1 MGCGLT
7 KEKLQTEILVLQLE
21 KAEIEEERER
31 LIRQLQL
38 LSFHGPYKKPNLQK
52 KNKENEVSLT
62 TKWKY
67 KEDDI
72 SVFYNKYEMYKY
84 SIIFILRFYFWK

>member
-38 LSFHGPYKKPNLQK
+38 LSFHGPYKQSNLK
-52 KNKENEVSLT
+52 IRNKENKENKGSLI
-62 TKWKY
+62 TK
-67 KEDDI
+67 
-72 SVFYNKYEMYKY
+72 SN
-84 SIIFILRFYFWK
+84 

>member
-72 SVFYNKYEMYKY
+72 ISLYYLFF
-84 SIIFILRFYFWK
+84 IINMKCINIL

>member
-38 LSFHGPYKKPNLQK
+38 LSSHGPYKKPNLK
-52 KNKENEVSLT
+52 IRNKENKASLT
-62 TKWKY
+62 TKSKWKCKENDILSVILVNIFY
-67 KEDDI
+67 KC
-72 SVFYNKYEMYKY
+72 Y
-84 SIIFILRFYFWK
+84 SQILL

>member
-38 LSFHGPYKKPNLQK
+38 LSFNGPYKKSNLK
-52 KNKENEVSLT
+52 IRNKVNKFSLT
-62 TKWKY
+62 T
-67 KEDDI
+67 E
-72 SVFYNKYEMYKY
+72 SN
-84 SIIFILRFYFWK
+84 

>member
-1 MGCGLT
+1 MGCGST

-38 LSFHGPYKKPNLQK
+38 LSYHGPYKKPNLK
-52 KNKENEVSLT
+52 KNNEESKLSLT
-62 TKWKY
+62 TKSK
-67 KEDDI
+67 
-72 SVFYNKYEMYKY
+72 
-84 SIIFILRFYFWK
+84 